1 MLKKR
6 GQAGNIATIISLIAL
21 FMIVYILL
29 LPQEA
34 RDELLNRENGVS
46 QHILKE
52 GEGEVLF
59 SNDIGKV
66 DPLKQSRGTIHS
78 IAGVNLFSNL
88 ESEIITLA
96 NEIVVNKGLIR
107 ENSQSLIFY
116 LENPSDVKKAELYL
130 IINRAIGNL
139 IVELN
144 DYQIYNK
151 AVNDGSQEL
160 LELPLGYLQETN
172 TIKLRS
178 ASPGGAFWRGNFHEL
193 NSVKLRK
200 QVEVKNKEAKR
211 VISIPANELKDL
223 EKAIL
228 TFGVYCS
235 NDDNLLNVEVNGK
248 LVYSDVPFCNLRT
261 TEIEIDSSFI
271 KAGANDVVFKSEGDY
286 TLEEIEWESLLRG
299 ERAREYSFSIDE
311 ADYKE
316 ARRGIKDVFVT
327 FDFALSDERKIMDF
341 YINDKKLEIDTLESS
356 HSITISDYL
365 ESGSNLIR
373 INPKNSFEIVEMRVE
388 VG

>member
-46 QHILKE
+46 QHMLRE
-52 GEGEVLF
+52 GEGKVLF

-66 DPLKQSRGTIHS
+66 DPLKQSKGAIHS
-78 IAGVNLFSNL
+78 IAGVNLFSDL

-96 NEIVVNKGLIR
+96 NEIVINKGLIR

-116 LENPSDVKKAELYL
+116 LEIPSDVKKAELYL

-151 AVNDGSQEL
+151 AVTDGSQEL

-178 ASPGGAFWRGNFHEL
+178 AGPGSAFWRSNFHEL

-235 NDDNLLNVEVNGK
+235 NDDNLLNVEVNEK
-248 LVYSDVPFCNLRT
+248 LVYSDVPFCNLRS

-299 ERAREYSFSIDE
+299 ERAREYSFSIEDV
-311 ADYKE
+311 DYKE
-316 ARRGIKDVFVT
+316 ARRGVKDVFVT

-356 HSITISDYL
+356 YSITISDYL
-365 ESGSNLIR
+365 ENGSNLIR

-388 VG
+388 MG